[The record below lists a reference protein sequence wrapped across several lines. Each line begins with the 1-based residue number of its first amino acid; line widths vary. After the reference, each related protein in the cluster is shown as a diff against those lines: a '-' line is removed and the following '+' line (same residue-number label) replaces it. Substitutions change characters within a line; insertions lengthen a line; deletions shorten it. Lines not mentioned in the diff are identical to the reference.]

1 MTEHNGN
8 FITWTCLGKRA
19 KILQHNQK
27 TILKKEK
34 KKKESEFRIH
44 AYGFQQQKNIFKK
57 LFGFFFNFA
66 SDPLPSFSIIIMT
79 SCSDL

>member
-8 FITWTCLGKRA
+8 FITWPCLGKRA

-27 TILKKEK
+27 TILKKRK

-44 AYGFQQQKNIFKK
+44 AYGFQQQKKYFQEIIRIF
-57 LFGFFFNFA
+57 L
-66 SDPLPSFSIIIMT
+66 
-79 SCSDL
+79 